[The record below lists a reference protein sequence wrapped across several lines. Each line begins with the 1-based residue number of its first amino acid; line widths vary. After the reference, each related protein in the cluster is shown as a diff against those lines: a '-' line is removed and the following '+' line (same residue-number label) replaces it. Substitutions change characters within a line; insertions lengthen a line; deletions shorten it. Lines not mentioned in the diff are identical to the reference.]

1 MEWYDSNNKQITI
14 IKDIFYIKIKII
26 EEYYLE
32 REIKILKEYNSFRE
46 VIKRCEKIVVRIKKI
61 KFYDEL

>member
-32 REIKILKEYNSFRE
+32 LEIKILKEYNSFTE

-61 KFYDEL
+61 KFYDEF

>member
-32 REIKILKEYNSFRE
+32 LEIKILKEYNSFTE
-46 VIKRCEKIVVRIKKI
+46 VIKRC
-61 KFYDEL
+61 